1 MATVGDVG
9 HHHGDWHCHPLHAA
23 RGDYLGFTALPPLYW
38 PLLAIS
44 MLCYVALSQLVKI
57 WLLRKKWI

>member
-1 MATVGDVG
+1 LAL
-9 HHHGDWHCHPLHAA
+9 PSPSRR

-38 PLLAIS
+38 PLLALS